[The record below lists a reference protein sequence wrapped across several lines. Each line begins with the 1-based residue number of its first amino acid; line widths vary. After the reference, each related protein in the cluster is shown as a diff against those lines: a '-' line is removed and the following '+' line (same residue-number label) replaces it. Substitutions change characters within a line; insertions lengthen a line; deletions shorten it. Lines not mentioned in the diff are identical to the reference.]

1 MKRNIKPATMASI
14 VTVLASLSLAGCG
27 GNEGA
32 HQADAGTGQT
42 GAIEPFTSVASAS
55 DATVPAGIQPVRT
68 NESVPA
74 DSLAPDV
81 IAHAEQSVATPGTS
95 VEITAQASKD
105 AVEVFMWD
113 GIGRK
118 QAFAYDSTAD
128 VWRARYRVPLGI
140 KGDKIGLSVTAK
152 NGLDLRN
159 RVWVFV
165 RIERPASA
173 ETPEEQPESAP
184 ADTTGR

>member
-27 GNEGA
+27 SDEGG
-32 HQADAGTGQT
+32 HKADPGQT

-55 DATVPAGIQPVRT
+55 DASVQPGVQPRT

-81 IAHAEQSVATPGTS
+81 IAHVEQNVAAPGAS

-113 GIGRK
+113 GVGRK
-118 QAFAYDSTAD
+118 QSFAYDSTAD